1 MKSIRILNIL
11 FGALCLA
18 ILATPAEAAYQSS
31 LTPSYCPIG
40 TLVGTGSNALTNG
53 SLAFGWCRDTDGD
66 ALVVTL
72 KYTKTAGAAVDL
84 RFGYEWTNMYG
95 TVTAGRTWDTSA
107 NSTVTANS
115 SETWSYRFL
124 NSPADSQPS
133 GQTPCVRGLMK
144 IDNLLIYATTIAC
157 P

>member
-1 MKSIRILNIL
+1 MKPIGKYKIL
-11 FGALCLA
+11 FAALFLS
-18 ILATPAEAAYQSS
+18 LVATPSEAAYQSS
-31 LTPSYCPIG
+31 LTPSYCPVG
-40 TLVGTGSNALTNG
+40 TLVGTGTNTLSNG
-53 SLAFGWCRDTDGD
+53 SLAFGRCRDTDGD
-66 ALVVTL
+66 ALVVTV

-115 SETWSYRFL
+115 SETWSYRFM

-144 IDNLLIYATTIAC
+144 IDNLLVYVTTIAC